1 MDVLGW
7 EDMTFRGQI
16 IDQSTSGH
24 VNKALLRRD
33 GRCGLIIVMIIIKAS
48 MTVSLNC
55 MRPQM

>member
-7 EDMTFRGQI
+7 EGMTFRGQI
-16 IDQSTSGH
+16 IDQSISGH
-24 VNKALLRRD
+24 VNKVLLRRD
-33 GRCGLIIVMIIIKAS
+33 GRCGLSIVIKAS